1 MRSRTERERRYFLS
15 GGDLPER
22 EYWVVVFDDS
32 EDPDDPVEHM
42 FTYEPDVE
50 GAFRVA
56 LVESAVGE
64 IAPCDGEI
72 DDLPLIKLGVEETL
86 TRGARPPG
94 LGWAR
99 HECYWEMGRE
109 RRPCRWCDGDVWVN
123 QWVVWRRTE
132 ADYVEVFHEPAEF
145 KKWFEWAKKF
155 VTDYARNRLKLVYSR
170 EEDRRE

>member
-1 MRSRTERERRYFLS
+1 MIRLKRTERERRHFLS
-15 GGDLPER
+15 GGDPEPR
-22 EYWVVVFDDS
+22 EYWVVAFGDS
-32 EDPDDPVEHM
+32 EDTDEHM

-56 LVESAVGE
+56 LVDGAVGE
-64 IAPCDGEI
+64 IEPYGGEI
-72 DDLPLIKLGVEETL
+72 DLEVEGMPPIELGVEETL

-94 LGWAR
+94 GGWTR

-109 RRPCRWCDGDVWVN
+109 RRPCQWCDGDVWGN

-132 ADYVEVFHEPAEF
+132 ADYAEVFRGPAEF

-170 EEDRRE
+170 EEK